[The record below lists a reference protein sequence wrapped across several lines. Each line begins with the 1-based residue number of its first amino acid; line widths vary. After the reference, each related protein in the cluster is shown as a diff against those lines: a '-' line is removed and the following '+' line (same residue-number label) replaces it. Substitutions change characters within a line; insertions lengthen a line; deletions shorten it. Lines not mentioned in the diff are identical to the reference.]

1 MQSISERDK
10 DLLRAYREVLE
21 KTGYPFS
28 LTEVMEKTVK
38 KPAKRFYA
46 SFRYVYECIKALK
59 DGRPIRYQQK
69 EKERMIYEIWERV
82 QVEEKCNPDIK
93 LNELV
98 ENILDS
104 PAPEFFLKPSSA
116 EVILCKAKRR
126 QQFIEE
132 QLIKDRYE
140 RIQRR
145 KNRPLI
151 R

>member
-69 EKERMIYEIWERV
+69 EKERMIYEIWVRV